1 MKHTR
6 VEGNDPMAFIDKSI
20 EVRADV
26 RDVYA
31 AWAAFEDYPRFM
43 EVIERVT
50 VMPEDRLHWVAVI
63 DEEIVEWDALVV
75 EHIPEERIAWRA
87 VDGRE
92 SGQVRFEKRAADRTV
107 VHYQLMYDPEMWGA
121 NSDEL
126 MEARAESDLQ
136 AFKQAIEAG
145 QSWKAA

>member
-1 MKHTR
+1 
-6 VEGNDPMAFIDKSI
+6 MAFIDKSI
-20 EVRADV
+20 EVSADI

-43 EVIERVT
+43 AVIERVT
-50 VMPEDRLHWVAVI
+50 VMPEDRLHWVAVV
-63 DEEIVEWDALVV
+63 DEEVVEWDALVV
-75 EHIPEERIAWRA
+75 EHVPEERIAWRA

-107 VHYQLMYDPEMWGA
+107 VHYQLQYDSEMWGA

-126 MEARAESDLQ
+126 MQHRIEADLQ
-136 AFKQAIEAG
+136 AFKQAIEAAE
-145 QSWKAA
+145 SSRAA